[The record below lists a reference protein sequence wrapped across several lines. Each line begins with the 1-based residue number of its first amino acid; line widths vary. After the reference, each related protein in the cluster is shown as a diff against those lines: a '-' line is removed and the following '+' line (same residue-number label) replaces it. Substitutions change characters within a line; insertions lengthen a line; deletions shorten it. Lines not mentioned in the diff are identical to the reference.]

1 MNTTPDGDFQTYR
14 AENGAF
20 IREHFFGRDPR
31 TKQLVEKMTDDE
43 IWALKRGGHDY
54 RKIYAAYKA
63 AREHTGQPTVILAHT
78 IKGYGLGSGFAGRNA
93 THQMKKLKA
102 DDLKT
107 LRDSLHIPITDE
119 QIDENPYVPPYF
131 HPGADDEGIQYM
143 LERRRQL
150 GGFVPERRTTHKP
163 LTLPDDKVYD
173 GLAKGSGHQEVAT
186 TMALVRL
193 FKDLVRD
200 KEFGH
205 RLVPIIPDEA
215 RTFGLDSIFPSAKI
229 FNTNGQNYMA
239 VDRELMLSYKESES
253 GQIMHT
259 GINEAG
265 SAVGVPGRRHVVRDA
280 RRAADPVLLLL
291 LDVRVPAHRRPVLGR
306 RRPDGPRVPHRRHR
320 RPHHAD
326 R

>member
-1 MNTTPDGDFQTYR
+1 
-14 AENGAF
+14 
-20 IREHFFGRDPR
+20 
-31 TKQLVEKMTDDE
+31 
-43 IWALKRGGHDY
+43 
-54 RKIYAAYKA
+54 
-63 AREHTGQPTVILAHT
+63 
-78 IKGYGLGSGFAGRNA
+78 
-93 THQMKKLKA
+93 
-102 DDLKT
+102 
-107 LRDSLHIPITDE
+107 
-119 QIDENPYVPPYF
+119 
-131 HPGADDEGIQYM
+131 M
-143 LERRRQL
+143 LDRRRQL

-163 LTLPDDKVYD
+163 LVLPEAKVYE

-265 SAVGVPGRRHVVRDA
+265 SASAFQPSA
-280 RRAADPVLLLL
+280 RRT
-291 LDVRVPAHRRPVLGR
+291 RRTASP
-306 RRPDGPRVPHRRHR
+306 
-320 RPHHAD
+320 
-326 R
+326 

>member
-31 TKQLVEKMTDDE
+31 TKQLVEKMSDDE

-93 THQMKKLKA
+93 THQMKKLKS

-163 LTLPDDKVYD
+163 LVLPDDKVYE

-186 TMALVRL
+186 THGARAPVQGPRAGQGVRPPPGA
-193 FKDLVRD
+193 DHPRRGPHVR
-200 KEFGH
+200 
-205 RLVPIIPDEA
+205 P
-215 RTFGLDSIFPSAKI
+215 GLDLPERQDLQHERPELHGRGPRAHALLQGVRVRPDHAHGHQRGRFRRRRSRPSARP
-229 FNTNGQNYMA
+229 T
-239 VDRELMLSYKESES
+239 
-253 GQIMHT
+253 
-259 GINEAG
+259 
-265 SAVGVPGRRHVVRDA
+265 RRTASR
-280 RRAADPVLLLL
+280 
-291 LDVRVPAHRRPVLGR
+291 
-306 RRPDGPRVPHRRHR
+306 
-320 RPHHAD
+320 
-326 R
+326 